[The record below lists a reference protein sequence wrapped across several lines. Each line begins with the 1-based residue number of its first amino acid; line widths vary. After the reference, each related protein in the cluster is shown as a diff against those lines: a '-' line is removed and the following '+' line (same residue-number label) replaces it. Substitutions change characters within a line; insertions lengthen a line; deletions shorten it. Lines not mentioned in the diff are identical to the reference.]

1 MAANDSRSTKEVFE
15 TFLKIL
21 KLDRSDISAIYL
33 FAVLAGIVQ
42 LSLPLGIQ
50 TIIGFVLAGSISAS
64 IVVLIIM
71 VVFGTF
77 LNGLLQVQ
85 QLQIIEKLKQ
95 KIFVRFALAFS
106 NRFPKLNIELL
117 DNYHLPE
124 MVNRFFEAPTLQ
136 KGVEKILL
144 DIPAAIIQIFFGIIL
159 LSFYHPV
166 FIAFGILLIVMII
179 VIFRLTSPKG
189 FAASM
194 EASDY
199 KYQVAA
205 WLQEMARM
213 IKSFKYAPKSNIHI
227 NKTDKLL
234 FGYVSARTT
243 YFKILIAQAWSLI
256 GFKLLI
262 TALML
267 LVGVTLLIDQQINIG
282 QFIAADIV
290 ILAII
295 NSVEK
300 LIGNLDVVYETFTA
314 IEKMNLV
321 LGAEE
326 EKEGS
331 LELDNSVQGVSII
344 FKSMSFT
351 YPDGTQSLHNINLKI
366 EAGQKILIQG
376 FSGSGKST
384 LLRMLTGTFNS
395 FQGGLLLDGL
405 PIGNYLLSSIRSQ
418 TGVLLNQREIFRGS
432 LFENITMG
440 DKTITP
446 AEIIAISDKTGLLD
460 FIYTSKEGL
469 DIQLDPLGKKLSQRE
484 LLHILILRAIIG
496 NKRLLL
502 LEEPFQLLNR
512 EQSQKLMDVLKK
524 NKMTVLIFSEHEE
537 HISDYD
543 QIIRLE
549 NGKLV

>member
-512 EQSQKLMDVLKK
+512 EQSQKLMDTLKK